1 MRIGKFN
8 TAANATNRVG
18 PDVKNLNGDTYGH
31 SLQLILPVAVAI
43 VMYFEQRVTQP
54 PPELFRRHPAL
65 YLAQINSAGGKV
77 LAEFL
82 RHAGLPV
89 MFWQRAGRSADTQL
103 LDGLQAF
110 ALHVVRRRPPRAA
123 RRGRA
128 RAARHAP
135 PTARRRSPTRR
146 PRSRRSSARRTRRRR
161 RRSR

>member
-110 ALHVVRRRPPRAA
+110 ALHVVRAAA
-123 RRGRA
+123 RRAPPPPPPARRPSRTA
-128 RAARHAP
+128 HRAAL
-135 PTARRRSPTRR
+135 SPSRR
-146 PRSRRSSARRTRRRR
+146 PRSRRSFARRTRRRR

>member
-110 ALHVVRRRPPRAA
+110 ALHVVRAAAAA
-123 RRGRA
+123 RRRRR

-135 PTARRRSPTRR
+135 PTARRRSPSRR